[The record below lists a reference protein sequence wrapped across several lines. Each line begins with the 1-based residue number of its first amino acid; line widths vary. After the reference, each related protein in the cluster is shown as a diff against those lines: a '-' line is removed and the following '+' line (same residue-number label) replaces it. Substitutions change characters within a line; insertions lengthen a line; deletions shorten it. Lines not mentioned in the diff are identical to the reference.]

1 MKTRL
6 IAAVVALV
14 LALVGTVILVS
25 YVAGADRRA
34 LAGTQTVDVL
44 VVSKTVPKGTPSQDV
59 AELVRLE
66 AVPRKVVAKD
76 SVTSLK
82 DLGGMVTTVELVPG
96 EQLLSSRFVEAK
108 SLRDKAQGG
117 VPAGMQELTVQLDP
131 QRVVGGMLQAGDTV
145 GVFVSGGEPARTRH
159 VFHAVLVTNVQG
171 APAPPD
177 AKTGGTAAPVPAGA
191 LLVTLAARARD
202 AVGIVWGM
210 EFGKV
215 WLSKEPKEADDSG
228 TKVAKESDVL
238 R

>member
-6 IAAVVALV
+6 IAAAVALV

-34 LAGTQTVDVL
+34 LAGTKTVGVL
-44 VVSKTVPKGTPSQDV
+44 VVSKTVAKGTPSEDLGQ
-59 AELVRLE
+59 LVRVE

-82 DLGGMVTTVELVPG
+82 DLGGKVTSVELVPG
-96 EQLLSSRFVEAK
+96 EQLLSSRFVDPK
-108 SLRDKAQGG
+108 TLRAPGQVE
-117 VPAGMQELTVQLDP
+117 VPAGMQELTVQLEP
-131 QRVVGGMLQAGDTV
+131 ERVVGGVVRTGDTV
-145 GVFVSGGEPARTRH
+145 GVFVSVSDPGRTSH
-159 VFHAVLVTNVQG
+159 VLHRVLVTNVQG
-171 APAPPD
+171 APAAPE
-177 AKTGGTAAPVPAGA
+177 AKGGGTTAPVPAGA
-191 LLVTLAARARD
+191 LLVTLATNARD
-202 AVGIVWGM
+202 AVRIVWSM

-228 TKVAKESDVL
+228 TKVTKESDVI